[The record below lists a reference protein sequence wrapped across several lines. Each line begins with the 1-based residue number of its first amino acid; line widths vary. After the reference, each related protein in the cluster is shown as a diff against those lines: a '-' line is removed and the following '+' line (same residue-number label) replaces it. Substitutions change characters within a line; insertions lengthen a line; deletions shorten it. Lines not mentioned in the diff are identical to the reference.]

1 MDTFDCILTKLDIRE
16 FSESKVP
23 ADVKRKVLD
32 AARFTGSSMNT
43 QHWRFLLVQKKEN
56 LARLAEDSTTG
67 KWVSGAD
74 FAIIILIDPKIPGS
88 DIDSGR
94 VLQDLQLAA
103 WNFGVASGLF
113 TGIKHVELRRDFGI
127 PENLKPVA
135 VVGFGYPKKKIKGK
149 KNRKPLEELVYL
161 EKFGAKL
168 YPEDLQ

>member
-135 VVGFGYPKKKIKGK
+135 VVGFGYPKKKLKARRIGS
-149 KNRKPLEELVYL
+149 R
-161 EKFGAKL
+161 
-168 YPEDLQ
+168 